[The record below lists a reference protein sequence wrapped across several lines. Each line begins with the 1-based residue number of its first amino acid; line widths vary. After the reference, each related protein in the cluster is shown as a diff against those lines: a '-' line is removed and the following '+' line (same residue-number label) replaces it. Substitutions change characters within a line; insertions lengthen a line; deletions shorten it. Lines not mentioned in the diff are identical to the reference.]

1 MNIRDFIDFVKEQGF
16 DVSDY
21 GTDNPFIKLNENCIR
36 FDLINKR
43 YSVDGLSHGHSRS
56 LDLKKDDCEN
66 FSVVMFLLKL
76 FKKGYSKSVIT
87 LEKKWQLGHDD
98 KGYLDIMVKNPGN
111 NDIYMIE
118 VKTSDAIKKYVDNKH
133 EKDTKQALSYALQER
148 TTKIISFYA
157 YDFSKKK
164 DLFFNIFA
172 ENILKDS
179 QNVDDF
185 YERWNKQFDN
195 LDYIEKNDIFDI
207 HQEIKTYNS
216 LIEITGSDTQLLFNQ
231 FATILRQYSISDK
244 PSAFMKMINLLL
256 AKISD
261 ESTGDKT
268 FKVKDSSGNVHEYK
282 GLKFQY
288 IDGIDTPESFMK
300 RLNELYKKGMLDYL
314 QRQVIDYDD
323 EEIENILERKVD
335 DELLKVLDNLRLKK
349 SNSFSFIEVFDDE
362 TFLEN
367 QFVVRDVVEMLQRYR
382 FKYGTR
388 HEFLGDFFEKL
399 LNTSLK
405 QEAGQFFTPYPL
417 VDFMIDSLPYEE
429 HMIEMIKQG
438 QSDIVPSVIDYA
450 CGAGHFLISS
460 MSKTQKIIEDIA
472 KDERVFVTED
482 QKRKVKAYLIDPYLW
497 VSRDNVVG
505 IEKDYRLAKTSKI
518 AGFLN
523 GDGAAEIIAGDGINK
538 FNSKDYQNTTL
549 YSPDKKKIEK
559 FDFVISNP
567 PYSVEGFM
575 RNLTKNNIFPDTGDF
590 SLLKVINYTDS
601 AIEKLFVERAWQL
614 VKKDGFVAI
623 VLPQSI
629 LAGDKY
635 EDLRK
640 FIFTNFKINAMLL
653 TADITFSGTT
663 TSPVILIMKKTQTSS
678 LNYDIC
684 VVGSPKY
691 LNPTGNKMK
700 NAEVN
705 FLGYEFSSSR
715 AKEGTKYKKTS
726 YLKEFSPYLH
736 KYLVNGTLEC
746 PDEFKNNSFIIK
758 LSDILVN
765 AKEDYVGDIYPKYR
779 KLDGISLSEVCKIN
793 SRKENDFE
801 NTPEEY
807 LEIGDINGED
817 MESGG
822 KNIKTRRFCKAGDIL
837 VCSLNPVKEK
847 IVIAKKDYM
856 LSTAIYVLSDFLN
869 DEIKQKVF
877 EELRKDYALEEMNS
891 MCEGFKITYSKIS
904 EENLYKNVKLNIK

>member
-1 MNIRDFIDFVKEQGF
+1 MNIREFIDFIKSEGYPVE
-16 DVSDY
+16 DY
-21 GTDNPFIKLNENCIR
+21 GSNNPYVKLNENTIR
-36 FDLINKR
+36 FDLVNKC
-43 YSVDGLSHGHSRS
+43 YAVDGVSHSHSRS

-76 FKKGYSKSVIT
+76 FKKGYNKSVIT
-87 LEKKWQLGHDD
+87 LEKKWQLGHED
-98 KGYLDIMVKNPGN
+98 KGYLDIMLKNPSN
-111 NDIYMIE
+111 KDIYMIE
-118 VKTSDAIKKYVDNKH
+118 VKRSDTIGKYVDNKH
-133 EKDTKQALSYALQER
+133 EKDTKQSLSYALQER

-157 YDFSKKK
+157 YDFTKKK
-164 DLFFNIFA
+164 DLFYNIFA

-195 LDYIEKNDIFDI
+195 SDYITNNDIFDVR
-207 HQEIKTYNS
+207 QEIKTYDS

-261 ESTGDKT
+261 ESTGDKQ
-268 FKVKDSSGNVHEYK
+268 FKVKDSAGNIHEYR

-288 IDGIDTPESFMK
+288 MDGIDTPESFMK

-323 EEIENILERKVD
+323 EEIESILERKVD

-429 HMIEMIKQG
+429 HMKEQIKQG

-460 MSKTQKIIEDIA
+460 MSKTQKIIEEIA
-472 KDERVFVTED
+472 KDESVFVTED
-482 QKRKVKAYLIDPYLW
+482 QKRKIKAYLVDPYIW
-497 VSRDNVVG
+497 VTRENVVG

-538 FNSKDYQNTTL
+538 FNSKDYQNTAL

-559 FDFVISNP
+559 FDYVISNP

-575 RNLTKNNIFPDTGDF
+575 RNLTKNNIFPKSNDF
-590 SLLKVINYTDS
+590 TLLKAINYTDS

-614 VKKDGFVAI
+614 VKKDGYVAI

-635 EDLRK
+635 EDLRS
-640 FIFTNFKINAMLL
+640 FIFSNFIIKAMLL

-663 TSPVILIMKKTQTSS
+663 TSPVILIMKKGQVTS
-678 LNYDIC
+678 LDYDVC
-684 VVGSPKY
+684 VIGSPKY

-700 NAEVN
+700 NSEVN

-736 KYLVNGTLEC
+736 KYLVSNSMEC
-746 PDEFKNNSFIIK
+746 PETYKKNAFIVK
-758 LSDILVN
+758 LSDILINVEE
-765 AKEDYVGDIYPKYR
+765 KYVGDIYPKYK
-779 KLDGISLSEVCKIN
+779 KLDGICLKDVCKIN
-793 SRKENDFE
+793 SRKESDFV
-801 NTPEEY
+801 NTPNEY
-807 LEIGDINGED
+807 LEIGDISGDD

-822 KNIKTRRFCKAGDIL
+822 KNKTTKRFCKAGDIL

-847 IVIAKKDYM
+847 IVLAKKDFM
-856 LSTAIYVLSDFLN
+856 LSTAIYVLSDFEN
-869 DEIKQKVF
+869 DEIKNKVF
-877 EELRKDYALEEMNS
+877 EELRKEYALEEMNS

-904 EENLYKNVKLNIK
+904 EANLYNNVRIKV

>member
-1 MNIRDFIDFVKEQGF
+1 MDIREFIDFIKEKGF
-16 DVSDY
+16 LIDNY
-21 GTDNPFIKLNENCIR
+21 GTTNPYIELNGNKIR
-36 FDLINKR
+36 FDLTAKK
-43 YSVDGLSHGHSRS
+43 YSVDGINHQHSRTF
-56 LDLKKDDCEN
+56 DLSKLDCEN

-76 FKKGYSKSVIT
+76 FKKGYSYSVIT
-87 LEKKWQLGHDD
+87 LEKTWQLGHED
-98 KGYLDIMVKNPGN
+98 KGYLDIMIKNPSN
-111 NDIYMIE
+111 NDIYMVE
-118 VKTSDAIKKYVDNKH
+118 VKTSETIKKYVDNKH
-133 EKDTKQALSYALQER
+133 EKDTKQVLSYAMQER
-148 TTKIISFYA
+148 STKILSFYA
-157 YDFSKKK
+157 YDFENSK
-164 DLFFNIFA
+164 DEFFNIYT
-172 ENILKDS
+172 ENILQDS

-195 LDYIEKNDIFDI
+195 EDYIEINDIFN
-207 HQEIKTYNS
+207 IKPTIKKYS
-216 LIEITGSDTQLLFNQ
+216 ALEEITGNITQLLFNQ

-261 ESTGDKT
+261 ESTGDKK
-268 FKVKDSSGNVHEYK
+268 FKVKDSSGNVHELE

-288 IDGIDTPESFMK
+288 INGIDTPESFMK

-323 EEIENILERKVD
+323 DEIENILARKVD

-362 TFLEN
+362 TFLQN
-367 QFVVRDVVEMLQRYR
+367 QFVVRDVVEMLQKYK

-417 VDFMIDSLPYEE
+417 VDFMIDSLPFEE
-429 HMIEMIKQG
+429 HMLSKLKDG

-460 MSKTQKIIEDIA
+460 MSKTQKIIEKLA
-472 KDERVFVTED
+472 NDESNFATDD
-482 QKRKVKAYLIDPYLW
+482 QKRKVKAYVVDPYLW
-497 VSRDNVVG
+497 VSKDNVVG
-505 IEKDYRLAKTSKI
+505 IEKDYRLAKTTKI

-538 FNSKDYQNTTL
+538 FDSKDYANTTL
-549 YSPDKKKIEK
+549 ASNKKKIEK
-559 FDFVISNP
+559 FDYLISNP
-567 PYSVEGFM
+567 PYSVDGFM
-575 RNLTKNNIFPDTGDF
+575 RNLVKNNISPTSNDF
-590 SLLKVINYTDS
+590 SLLKAINYSDS

-614 VKKDGFVAI
+614 VKKDGYVAI

-635 EDLRK
+635 KDLRE
-640 FIFTNFKINAMLL
+640 FIFNNFRIISMLL

-663 TSPVILIMKKTQTSS
+663 TSPVILIMKKEHVSNIEYETC
-678 LNYDIC
+678 II
-684 VVGSPKY
+684 GSPKY

-700 NAEVN
+700 NAEVG
-705 FLGYEFSSSR
+705 FLGYEFSSNRS
-715 AKEGTKYKKTS
+715 KEGTKYKPTS
-726 YLKEFSPYLH
+726 YLKEFSPYMH
-736 KYLVNGTLEC
+736 KYVVSGKMEC
-746 PDEFKNNSFIIK
+746 PDKYKQNIRLVK
-758 LSDILVN
+758 LSDVIVN
-765 AKEDYVGDIYPKYR
+765 KENDYIGDIYPKYHST
-779 KLDGISLSEVCKIN
+779 DGKSLSEICSIN
-793 SRKENDFE
+793 SWKETDFT
-801 NTPEEY
+801 NVPTDY
-807 LEIGDINGED
+807 LEIGDISGDD

-822 KNIKTRRFCKAGDIL
+822 KNKTTKRYCKTGDIL

-847 IVIAKKDYM
+847 ITVADKPYM
-856 LSTAIYVLSDFLN
+856 CSTAIYVLSNFEN
-869 DEIKQKVF
+869 DEIKNKVLK
-877 EELRKDYALEEMNS
+877 ELREKYALEQMNS

-904 EENLYKNVKLNIK
+904 ETNLYKNVKLKLD